1 MEGTGVGAGREPHEE
16 AIVGPEREMKVVIK
30 VSVQVGKAFKK

>member
-1 MEGTGVGAGREPHEE
+1 MERTGVDASREPHEE
-16 AIVGPEREMKVVIK
+16 AIAGPEQEMKVVIK